1 MSYPTLI
8 GEMAKKKIT
17 IESMAQFLGLHR
29 NTVSY
34 KLNEG
39 TFCVEEA
46 LEVHDEFFP
55 EWDLGKLF
63 ERGDK

>member
-8 GEMAKKKIT
+8 GEMAKNKIT

-29 NTVSY
+29 NTVSH

-46 LEVHDEFFP
+46 LEIHEKFFSRVGFG
-55 EWDLGKLF
+55 ETI
-63 ERGDK
+63 